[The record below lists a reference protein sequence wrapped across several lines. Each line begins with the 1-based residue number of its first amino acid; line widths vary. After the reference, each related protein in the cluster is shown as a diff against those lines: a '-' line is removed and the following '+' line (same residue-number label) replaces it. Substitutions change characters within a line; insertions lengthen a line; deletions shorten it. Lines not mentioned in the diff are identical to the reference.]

1 MDYIIMLF
9 FLVKCNILSHILLGG
24 TGVLID
30 EIPNGSGIELD
41 VRYSGRTM
49 SFNSDVVLI
58 INNSILVSPIIVNE
72 RTIGFN
78 DNCRV
83 NLIVKIEGK
92 VYLWDSVTVKLV
104 KYDGTIYHKIDLQ
117 GEGKPYNRREAY
129 RMYIGEDMP
138 IYINTTSGPLAISVL
153 VKDLSET
160 GVGFI
165 TREDIETERTI
176 RLKLKDNNSIISL
189 SGIIVRKE
197 FLSHLDSFLYG
208 CRFNE
213 KNNRLGNYIARKQG
227 EEIRNKVNNYS
238 SPAAAKKK
246 LNYKK

>member
-1 MDYIIMLF
+1 M
-9 FLVKCNILSHILLGG
+9 
-24 TGVLID
+24 LID
-30 EIPNGSGIELD
+30 DIPNGASIELD
-41 VRYSGRTM
+41 VRYIGRTM
-49 SFNSDVVLI
+49 SFNSEVILV
-58 INNSILVSPIIVNE
+58 INNSILISPIIVNE
-72 RTIGFN
+72 QTIGFN

-92 VYLWDSVTVKLV
+92 VFLWDNVTVKLV
-104 KYDGTIYHKIDLQ
+104 KYDGIIYHKIDIF

-138 IYINTTSGPLAISVL
+138 IYINTSSGPLSVSVL

-165 TREDIETERTI
+165 SKEDLDLDRTI
-176 RLKLKDNNSIISL
+176 RLRLKDNHSIISL

-197 FLSHLDSFLYG
+197 YLPHLDSFLYG
-208 CRFNE
+208 CKFNE

-227 EEIRNKVNNYS
+227 EALRKKVNNYS
-238 SPAAAKKK
+238 SPPAVRRRFKP
-246 LNYKK
+246 